1 MRDET
6 IKIAWKSVTKSFG
19 RKTVLEGLDLV
30 AYEGRSLVIIGG
42 SGTGKSVT
50 IKLALGLLRPD
61 SGSVEIDGEA
71 VEYGREND
79 PGVQQIG
86 MLFQSGALFDSLSV
100 WENVSFRLLHAEH
113 VKKGEAKE
121 RAIATLDQVDLEAD
135 IADRRPAEL
144 SGGMQRRVALARA
157 VVGKPNILFFDE
169 PTTGLDPVTA
179 DLINQLIVRQVKT
192 LGATAVTITHDM
204 ASMRAIADEVAMI
217 RDGNILWR
225 GDLEG
230 VDSCENPTVCDFVA
244 GRYSP
249 EG

>member
-204 ASMRAIADEVAMI
+204 ASMRTIADEVAMI
-217 RDGNILWR
+217 RDGKILWR
-225 GDLEG
+225 GDLDG

>member
-121 RAIATLDQVDLEAD
+121 RAIAALDQVDLEAD

-179 DLINQLIVRQVKT
+179 DLINQLIVHQVKT